1 MTIFFRKIQKKLRP
15 ESKLSKYLL
24 YKIEE
29 IALIVIGILI
39 ALSINNWNDKRKK
52 KILEREILT
61 EIQANLKTDLEDH
74 QQNIRFLE
82 NRLKGSVE
90 LLENLT
96 SAPQFYDSIA
106 PKICFIASAAP
117 HINPVF
123 TGYNKML
130 SSDPE
135 VISCDSIRSQISLIY
150 ENHYKWLSN
159 IFNEMFLTQT
169 ASLTQLILKNF
180 IIKESDSL
188 FPYYEPKNFRD
199 LKRNTFFLTSLETH
213 MKHWEMIELRYKD
226 YIKEIEKVIQNIEI
240 KITKKMPPLTQK
252 PQALAHTTDPN
263 A

>member
-39 ALSINNWNDKRKK
+39 AMSIDNWNDERKK
-52 KILEREILT
+52 KILEHEILT
-61 EIQANLKTDLEDH
+61 EIQTNLKTDLEDH
-74 QQNIRFLE
+74 QQNILFLE
-82 NRLKGSVE
+82 KRLKGSEE
-90 LLENLT
+90 LLENIK
-96 SAPQFYDSIA
+96 SSPQFIDSIG
-106 PKICFIASAAP
+106 PKIGFIASAAP

-130 SSDPE
+130 STDPE
-135 VISCDSIRSQISLIY
+135 VISCDSIRAQISFVY

-188 FPYYEPKNFRD
+188 IPIYEPKNFRE
-199 LKRNTFFLTSLETH
+199 LKSNTFFLTSLETH

-226 YIKEIEKVIQNIEI
+226 YIAEVEKVIQNIDI
-240 KITKKMPPLTQK
+240 KITRRAPPLTPK
-252 PQALAHTTDPN
+252 ASDITAHN
-263 A
+263 